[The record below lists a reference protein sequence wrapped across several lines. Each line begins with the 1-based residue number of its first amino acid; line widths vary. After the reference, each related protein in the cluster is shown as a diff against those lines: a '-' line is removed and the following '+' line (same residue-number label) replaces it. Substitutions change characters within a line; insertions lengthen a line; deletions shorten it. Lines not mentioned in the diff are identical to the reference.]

1 MIARLRGPVVEKTA
15 GAVVVDAGG
24 VGYEVAVGSGTAARL
39 PDLGEEV
46 RLFVV
51 ESVAMYGGGTSLYG
65 FLTEGEKRLFN
76 AFRDLVPGTGAKKA
90 LELLDKAAASLA
102 DFYRAVDD
110 KNAGALVSGFGFTA
124 KTADKLVA
132 ALHGKLDAAPAAGSP
147 VRGSSALEEAV
158 AGLIALGYREPA
170 ARAAAQTAQL
180 GGAGGAAQDL
190 IRESL
195 RHLSGR
201 N

>member
-1 MIARLRGPVVEKTA
+1 MISRLRGPVVEKTA

-24 VGYEVAVGSGTAARL
+24 VGYEVAVASGTAARL
-39 PDLGEEV
+39 PDLGEEA
-46 RLFVV
+46 RLYVV
-51 ESVAMYGGGTSLYG
+51 ESVAMYGGGTTLYG

-76 AFRDLVPGTGAKKA
+76 ALRDHVPGTGAKKA
-90 LELLDKAAASLA
+90 LELLDKASGSLV
-102 DFYRAVDD
+102 DFYGAVAD
-110 KNAGALVSGFGFTA
+110 KNAGALASQFGFTA
-124 KTADKLVA
+124 KTAEKLVA
-132 ALHGKLDAAPAAGSP
+132 ALHGKLDAVPASDRPA
-147 VRGSSALEEAV
+147 RGSSALEEAV

-170 ARAAAQTAQL
+170 ARAAAQTAQS